1 MSAMEDL
8 VGTAAQV
15 PTGGKGATVAKADRS
30 SAQMKG
36 LGFRPR
42 PLQVTWEMTRECEW
56 KPSPVRATRRTRRE
70 RQRFSTAEAFHLV
83 EAVAAMHVPL
93 LALTGGDPLCR
104 SDLFP
109 VIEFAARH
117 SVRTSLTLLPT
128 PKVDAMVVREL
139 KESGLMRIGLWLHG
153 STEAL
158 HEGHS
163 AIRGCYRRT
172 LEIIESCHEAQLP
185 VHINTIISRRNM
197 ADMDP
202 MFELLTR
209 LDVAAWNVFFF
220 VPANP
225 EQLGE
230 MLSAEETE
238 QIFAKLYA
246 GSGRVHFQLKTTE
259 GQHYQRYVLQQRAR
273 ESKTR
278 FLELDAVRHAP
289 KGVNDSRGF
298 VFIDAAGEVY
308 PSRFLPISA
317 GNVTTEA
324 LSDLYCDSPLFT
336 SLRDGSRLKGNCSR
350 CPLRSVCGGS
360 RARAYAVTG
369 DLFASEPTC
378 AYEP

>member
-1 MSAMEDL
+1 
-8 VGTAAQV
+8 
-15 PTGGKGATVAKADRS
+15 
-30 SAQMKG
+30 
-36 LGFRPR
+36 
-42 PLQVTWEMTRECEW
+42 
-56 KPSPVRATRRTRRE
+56 
-70 RQRFSTAEAFHLV
+70 
-83 EAVAAMHVPL
+83 
-93 LALTGGDPLCR
+93 
-104 SDLFP
+104 
-109 VIEFAARH
+109 
-117 SVRTSLTLLPT
+117 
-128 PKVDAMVVREL
+128 
-139 KESGLMRIGLWLHG
+139 
-153 STEAL
+153 
-158 HEGHS
+158 
-163 AIRGCYRRT
+163 
-172 LEIIESCHEAQLP
+172 
-185 VHINTIISRRNM
+185 
-197 ADMDP
+197 

-259 GQHYQRYVLQQRAR
+259 GQHYQRYVFQQRAR

-350 CPLRSVCGGS
+350 CPLRTVCGGS

-369 DLFASEPTC
+369 DLFATEPTC